1 MKDNEILPQKS
12 SIKGLDKRLSAVMD
26 YLLRKNPVLYKTKT
40 NVAEAIGFPRTN
52 FSAALKGEEKYLTDN
67 IVNKF
72 VSKFPELNKEWLLTG
87 EGEMLK
93 DEGEK
98 VSILKPNK
106 DAPEL
111 TGYYYPNVSAS
122 AGLDISTLNQELEKV
137 PIYLPSFG
145 KDIDFIN
152 VYGDSMY
159 PKYNAGEIIGIK
171 LIEFQYLNYGY
182 PYVIIFKNGDVYI
195 KYVKKGKDEN
205 HILLESENTF
215 YEPREFNI
223 NLIQNF
229 YSIRGV
235 IKKEMM

>member
-1 MKDNEILPQKS
+1 MNVKDRLITYIESKEIKKS
-12 SIKGLDKRLSAVMD
+12 HFEKNIGVSNGYINSLKDSPSAEK
-26 YLLRKNPVLYKTKT
+26 LELISK
-40 NVAEAIGFPRTN
+40 
-52 FSAALKGEEKYLTDN
+52 KYLDLN
-67 IVNKF
+67 I
-72 VSKFPELNKEWLLTG
+72 SWLLTG
-87 EGEMLK
+87 EGTMLN
-93 DEGEK
+93 DDGEK

-137 PIYLPSFG
+137 PIYLPNFG

-182 PYVIIFKNGDVYI
+182 PYVIIFKNGDAYI

-205 HILLESENTF
+205 HVLLERKHILRTK
-215 YEPREFNI
+215 R
-223 NLIQNF
+223 
-229 YSIRGV
+229 V
-235 IKKEMM
+235 

>member
-1 MKDNEILPQKS
+1 MSREDLLKEALFLINKHGITAYEIEKNTSLTAVGVQKIINGESKRPLENTLNTIIS
-12 SIKGLDKRLSAVMD
+12 SIKQN
-26 YLLRKNPVLYKTKT
+26 YT
-40 NVAEAIGFPRTN
+40 N
-52 FSAALKGEEKYLTDN
+52 DN
-67 IVNKF
+67 
-72 VSKFPELNKEWLLTG
+72 SMLN
-87 EGEMLK
+87 
-93 DEGEK
+93 DEGER

-137 PIYLPSFG
+137 PIYLPNFG

-171 LIEFQYLNYGY
+171 LIEFQYLSYGY
-182 PYVIIFKNGDVYI
+182 PYVVIFKNGDAYI

-205 HILLESENTF
+205 HVLLESENTF

-223 NLIQNF
+223 DLIQNF

>member
-1 MKDNEILPQKS
+1 MKEI
-12 SIKGLDKRLSAVMD
+12 
-26 YLLRKNPVLYKTKT
+26 TKT
-40 NVAEAIGFPRTN
+40 NNSKDRLESILEYLKISANKFSKEIGHDNNVKIQHIKSGRNEISEDVALDIENRYSEFNYLWILKGKGTM
-52 FSAALKGEEKYLTDN
+52 LKGEE
-67 IVNKF
+67 
-72 VSKFPELNKEWLLTG
+72 
-87 EGEMLK
+87 
-93 DEGEK
+93 EK
-98 VSILKPNK
+98 VSILKPSK

-137 PIYLPSFG
+137 PIYLPNFG
-145 KDIDFIN
+145 KGIDFIN

-182 PYVIIFKNGDVYI
+182 PYVVIFKNGDAYI

-205 HILLESENTF
+205 HVLLESENTF

-223 NLIQNF
+223 DLIQNF

>member
-1 MKDNEILPQKS
+1 MATARQVKRFMNHLIDKGIVSNQQSFGESLGYTNKS
-12 SIKGLDKRLSAVMD
+12 S
-26 YLLRKNPVLYKTKT
+26 
-40 NVAEAIGFPRTN
+40 
-52 FSAALKGEEKYLTDN
+52 FSQL
-67 IVNKF
+67 
-72 VSKFPELNKEWLLTG
+72 LNKEEVTRPFLDKLNNIYPDFEDWLKIDNHNNNS
-87 EGEMLK
+87 MLNDDGK
-93 DEGEK
+93 K

-137 PIYLPSFG
+137 PIYLPNFG
-145 KDIDFIN
+145 KGIDFIN

-182 PYVIIFKNGDVYI
+182 PYVVIFKNGDAYI

-205 HILLESENTF
+205 HVLLESENTF

-223 NLIQNF
+223 DLIQNF

>member
-1 MKDNEILPQKS
+1 MNAIEIKEYRKRNNLTQNQLADIVESSVRAVQSWEQGQRNITQGAIKLMKVYEDSNTI
-12 SIKGLDKRLSAVMD
+12 
-26 YLLRKNPVLYKTKT
+26 T
-40 NVAEAIGFPRTN
+40 
-52 FSAALKGEEKYLTDN
+52 
-67 IVNKF
+67 
-72 VSKFPELNKEWLLTG
+72 LN
-87 EGEMLK
+87 
-93 DEGEK
+93 DDGEK

-137 PIYLPSFG
+137 PIYLPNFG

-182 PYVIIFKNGDVYI
+182 PYVVIFKNGDAYI

-205 HILLESENTF
+205 HVLLESENTF

-223 NLIQNF
+223 DLIQNF

>member
-1 MKDNEILPQKS
+1 MEENNEIEQSSVKS
-12 SIKGLDKRLSAVMD
+12 RLKKFLEYKNIGQSEFEKITSLSNGYINNMRKSIKSETFDSKRA
-26 YLLRKNPVLYKTKT
+26 P
-40 NVAEAIGFPRTN
+40 A
-52 FSAALKGEEKYLTDN
+52 
-67 IVNKF
+67 
-72 VSKFPELNKEWLLTG
+72 FPELDKYWLLYG
-87 EGEMLK
+87 EGSMLNN
-93 DEGEK
+93 DEEK
-98 VSILKPNK
+98 ISILKPNK

-137 PIYLPSFG
+137 PIYLPNFG
-145 KDIDFIN
+145 KGIDFIN

-182 PYVIIFKNGDVYI
+182 PYVVIFKNGDAYI

-205 HILLESENTF
+205 HVLLESENTF

-223 NLIQNF
+223 DLIQNF

>member
-1 MKDNEILPQKS
+1 MSREDLLKEALFLINKHGITAYEIEKNTSLTAVGVQKIINGESKRPLENTLNTIISYIKQNYTNDNS
-12 SIKGLDKRLSAVMD
+12 M
-26 YLLRKNPVLYKTKT
+26 
-40 NVAEAIGFPRTN
+40 
-52 FSAALKGEEKYLTDN
+52 
-67 IVNKF
+67 
-72 VSKFPELNKEWLLTG
+72 LN
-87 EGEMLK
+87 
-93 DEGEK
+93 DDGEK

-137 PIYLPSFG
+137 PIYLPNFG

-182 PYVIIFKNGDVYI
+182 PYVVIFKNGDAYI

-205 HILLESENTF
+205 HVLLESENTF

-223 NLIQNF
+223 DLIQNF

>member
-1 MKDNEILPQKS
+1 MNVKDRLITYIESKEIKKS
-12 SIKGLDKRLSAVMD
+12 HFEKNIGVSNGYINSLKDSPSAEK
-26 YLLRKNPVLYKTKT
+26 LELISK
-40 NVAEAIGFPRTN
+40 
-52 FSAALKGEEKYLTDN
+52 KYLDLN
-67 IVNKF
+67 I
-72 VSKFPELNKEWLLTG
+72 SWLLTG
-87 EGEMLK
+87 EGTMLN
-93 DEGEK
+93 DDGEK

-137 PIYLPSFG
+137 PIYLPNFG

-182 PYVIIFKNGDVYI
+182 PYVVIFKNGDAYI

-205 HILLESENTF
+205 HVLLESENTF

-223 NLIQNF
+223 DLIQN
-229 YSIRGV
+229 
-235 IKKEMM
+235 K

>member
-1 MKDNEILPQKS
+1 MEENNEIEQSSVKS
-12 SIKGLDKRLSAVMD
+12 RLKKLEYKNIGQSEFEKITSLSNGYINNMRKSIKSETFD
-26 YLLRKNPVLYKTKT
+26 
-40 NVAEAIGFPRTN
+40 
-52 FSAALKGEEKYLTDN
+52 
-67 IVNKF
+67 
-72 VSKFPELNKEWLLTG
+72 SKIAPAFPELDKYWLLYG
-87 EGEMLK
+87 EGSMLNN
-93 DEGEK
+93 DEEK
-98 VSILKPNK
+98 ISILKPNK

-137 PIYLPSFG
+137 PIYLPNFG
-145 KDIDFIN
+145 KGLDFIN

-182 PYVIIFKNGDVYI
+182 PYVVIFKNGDAYI

-205 HILLESENTF
+205 HVLLESENTF

-223 NLIQNF
+223 DLIQNF

>member
-1 MKDNEILPQKS
+1 MKEI
-12 SIKGLDKRLSAVMD
+12 
-26 YLLRKNPVLYKTKT
+26 TKT
-40 NVAEAIGFPRTN
+40 NNSKDRLESILEYLKISANKFSKEIGHDNNVKIQHIKSGRNEISEDVALDIENRYSEFNYLWILKGKGTM
-52 FSAALKGEEKYLTDN
+52 LKGEE
-67 IVNKF
+67 
-72 VSKFPELNKEWLLTG
+72 
-87 EGEMLK
+87 
-93 DEGEK
+93 EK

-137 PIYLPSFG
+137 PIYLPNFG

-182 PYVIIFKNGDVYI
+182 PYVVIFKNGDAYI

-205 HILLESENTF
+205 HVLLESENTF

-223 NLIQNF
+223 DLIQNF

>member
-1 MKDNEILPQKS
+1 MKDNENDTEKSVLDIRKKKSIERLNFILEDL
-12 SIKGLDKRLSAVMD
+12 GLENINQFSEKMGYARPE
-26 YLLRKNPVLYKTKT
+26 KLYKVMRGE
-40 NVAEAIGFPRTN
+40 NAISKN
-52 FSAALKGEEKYLTDN
+52 LAKEIND
-67 IVNKF
+67 
-72 VSKFPELNKEWLLTG
+72 KFPKYSEDWLLTG
-87 EGEMLK
+87 EGEMLND
-93 DEGEK
+93 DEEK
-98 VSILKPNK
+98 ISILKPNK

-137 PIYLPSFG
+137 PIYLPNFG
-145 KDIDFIN
+145 KGIDFIN

-182 PYVIIFKNGDVYI
+182 PYVVIFKNGDAYI

-205 HILLESENTF
+205 HVLLESENTF

-223 NLIQNF
+223 DLIQNF

>member
-1 MKDNEILPQKS
+1 MNVKDRLITYIESKEIKKS
-12 SIKGLDKRLSAVMD
+12 HFEKNIGVSNGYINSLKDSPSAEK
-26 YLLRKNPVLYKTKT
+26 LELISK
-40 NVAEAIGFPRTN
+40 
-52 FSAALKGEEKYLTDN
+52 KYLDLN
-67 IVNKF
+67 I
-72 VSKFPELNKEWLLTG
+72 SWLLTG
-87 EGEMLK
+87 EGTMLN
-93 DEGEK
+93 DDGEK

-137 PIYLPSFG
+137 PIYLPNFG

-182 PYVIIFKNGDVYI
+182 PYVVIFKNGDAYI

-205 HILLESENTF
+205 HVLLESENTF

-223 NLIQNF
+223 DLIQNF

>member
-1 MKDNEILPQKS
+1 MNAIEIKEYRKRNNLTQNQLADIVESSVRAVQSWEQGQRNITQGAIKLMKVYEDSNTI
-12 SIKGLDKRLSAVMD
+12 
-26 YLLRKNPVLYKTKT
+26 T
-40 NVAEAIGFPRTN
+40 
-52 FSAALKGEEKYLTDN
+52 
-67 IVNKF
+67 
-72 VSKFPELNKEWLLTG
+72 LN
-87 EGEMLK
+87 
-93 DEGEK
+93 DDGEK

-137 PIYLPSFG
+137 PIYLPNFG
-145 KDIDFIN
+145 KGIDFIN

-171 LIEFQYLNYGY
+171 LIVFQYLNYGY
-182 PYVIIFKNGDVYI
+182 PYVVIFKNGDAYI

-205 HILLESENTF
+205 HVLLESENTF

-223 NLIQNF
+223 DLIQNF

>member
-1 MKDNEILPQKS
+1 MSREDLLKEALFLINKHGITAYEIEKNTSLTAVGVQKIINGESKRPLENTLNTIISYIKQNYTNDNS
-12 SIKGLDKRLSAVMD
+12 M
-26 YLLRKNPVLYKTKT
+26 
-40 NVAEAIGFPRTN
+40 
-52 FSAALKGEEKYLTDN
+52 
-67 IVNKF
+67 
-72 VSKFPELNKEWLLTG
+72 LN
-87 EGEMLK
+87 
-93 DEGEK
+93 DEGER

-137 PIYLPSFG
+137 PIYLPNFG

-171 LIEFQYLNYGY
+171 LIEFQYLSYGY
-182 PYVIIFKNGDVYI
+182 PYVVIFKNGDAYI

-205 HILLESENTF
+205 HVLLESENTF

-223 NLIQNF
+223 DLIQNF

>member
-1 MKDNEILPQKS
+1 MNVKDRLITYIESKEIKKS
-12 SIKGLDKRLSAVMD
+12 HFEKNIGVSNGYINSLKDSPSAEK
-26 YLLRKNPVLYKTKT
+26 LELISK
-40 NVAEAIGFPRTN
+40 
-52 FSAALKGEEKYLTDN
+52 KYLDLN
-67 IVNKF
+67 I
-72 VSKFPELNKEWLLTG
+72 SWLLTG
-87 EGEMLK
+87 EGTMLN
-93 DEGEK
+93 DDGEK

-137 PIYLPSFG
+137 PIYLPNFG
-145 KDIDFIN
+145 KGIDFIN

-182 PYVIIFKNGDVYI
+182 PYVVIFKNGDAYI

-205 HILLESENTF
+205 HVLLESENTF

-223 NLIQNF
+223 DLIQNF

>member
-1 MKDNEILPQKS
+1 MKAIEIKEYRKRNNLTQNQLADIVES
-12 SIKGLDKRLSAVMD
+12 SVRAVQSWEQGQRNITQGAIKLMKVYEDS
-26 YLLRKNPVLYKTKT
+26 NTIT
-40 NVAEAIGFPRTN
+40 
-52 FSAALKGEEKYLTDN
+52 
-67 IVNKF
+67 
-72 VSKFPELNKEWLLTG
+72 LN
-87 EGEMLK
+87 
-93 DEGEK
+93 DDGEK

-137 PIYLPSFG
+137 PIYLPNFG
-145 KDIDFIN
+145 KGIDFIN

-182 PYVIIFKNGDVYI
+182 PYVVIFKNGDAYI

-205 HILLESENTF
+205 HVLLESENTF

-223 NLIQNF
+223 DLIQNF

>member
-1 MKDNEILPQKS
+1 MEENNEIEQSSVKS
-12 SIKGLDKRLSAVMD
+12 RLKKFLEYKNIGQSEFEKITSLSNGYINNMRKSIKSETFD
-26 YLLRKNPVLYKTKT
+26 
-40 NVAEAIGFPRTN
+40 
-52 FSAALKGEEKYLTDN
+52 
-67 IVNKF
+67 
-72 VSKFPELNKEWLLTG
+72 SKIAPAFPELDKYWLLYG
-87 EGEMLK
+87 EGSMLNN
-93 DEGEK
+93 DEEK
-98 VSILKPNK
+98 ISILKPNK

-137 PIYLPSFG
+137 PIYLPNFG
-145 KDIDFIN
+145 KGIDFIN

-182 PYVIIFKNGDVYI
+182 PYVVIFKNGDAYI

-205 HILLESENTF
+205 HVLLESENTF

-223 NLIQNF
+223 DLIQNF

>member
-1 MKDNEILPQKS
+1 MNVKDRLITYIESKEIKESHFEKNIGVSNGYINSLKDSP
-12 SIKGLDKRLSAVMD
+12 SAEK
-26 YLLRKNPVLYKTKT
+26 LELISK
-40 NVAEAIGFPRTN
+40 
-52 FSAALKGEEKYLTDN
+52 KYLDLN
-67 IVNKF
+67 I
-72 VSKFPELNKEWLLTG
+72 SWLLTG
-87 EGEMLK
+87 EGTMLN
-93 DEGEK
+93 DDGEK

-137 PIYLPSFG
+137 PIYLPNFG
-145 KDIDFIN
+145 KGIDFIN

-182 PYVIIFKNGDVYI
+182 PYVVIFKNGDAYI

-205 HILLESENTF
+205 HVILESENTF

-223 NLIQNF
+223 DLIQNF

>member
-1 MKDNEILPQKS
+1 MKEI
-12 SIKGLDKRLSAVMD
+12 
-26 YLLRKNPVLYKTKT
+26 TKT
-40 NVAEAIGFPRTN
+40 NNSKDRLESILEYLKISANKFSKEIGHDNNVKIQHIKSGRNEISEDVALDIENRYSEFNYLWI
-52 FSAALKGEEKYLTDN
+52 LKGKGT
-67 IVNKF
+67 
-72 VSKFPELNKEWLLTG
+72 
-87 EGEMLK
+87 MLK
-93 DEGEK
+93 GDGEK
-98 VSILKPNK
+98 VSILKPSK

-122 AGLDISTLNQELEKV
+122 AGLDISPLNQELEKV
-137 PIYLPSFG
+137 PIYLPNFG

-182 PYVIIFKNGDVYI
+182 PYVVIFKNGDAYI

-205 HILLESENTF
+205 HVLLESENTF

-223 NLIQNF
+223 DLIQNF

>member
-1 MKDNEILPQKS
+1 MSREDLLKEALFLINKHGITAYEIEKNTSLTAVGVQKIINGESKRPLENTLNTIISYIKQNYTNDNS
-12 SIKGLDKRLSAVMD
+12 M
-26 YLLRKNPVLYKTKT
+26 
-40 NVAEAIGFPRTN
+40 
-52 FSAALKGEEKYLTDN
+52 
-67 IVNKF
+67 
-72 VSKFPELNKEWLLTG
+72 LN
-87 EGEMLK
+87 
-93 DEGEK
+93 DDGEK
-98 VSILKPNK
+98 VSILKPSK

-137 PIYLPSFG
+137 PIYLPNFG
-145 KDIDFIN
+145 KGIDFIN

-182 PYVIIFKNGDVYI
+182 PYVVIFKNGDAYI

-205 HILLESENTF
+205 HVLLESENTF

-223 NLIQNF
+223 DLIQNF

>member
-1 MKDNEILPQKS
+1 MSREDLLKEALFLINKHGITAYEIEKNTSLTAVGVQKIINGESKRPLENTLNTIISYIKQNYTNDNS
-12 SIKGLDKRLSAVMD
+12 M
-26 YLLRKNPVLYKTKT
+26 
-40 NVAEAIGFPRTN
+40 
-52 FSAALKGEEKYLTDN
+52 
-67 IVNKF
+67 
-72 VSKFPELNKEWLLTG
+72 LN
-87 EGEMLK
+87 
-93 DEGEK
+93 DDGEK

-137 PIYLPSFG
+137 PIYLPNFG
-145 KDIDFIN
+145 KGIDFIN

-182 PYVIIFKNGDVYI
+182 PYVVIFKNGDAYI

-205 HILLESENTF
+205 HVILESENTF

-223 NLIQNF
+223 DLIQNF

>member
-1 MKDNEILPQKS
+1 MNVKDRLITYIESKEIKKS
-12 SIKGLDKRLSAVMD
+12 HFEKNIGVSNGYINSLKDSPSAEK
-26 YLLRKNPVLYKTKT
+26 LELISK
-40 NVAEAIGFPRTN
+40 
-52 FSAALKGEEKYLTDN
+52 KYLDLN
-67 IVNKF
+67 I
-72 VSKFPELNKEWLLTG
+72 SWLLTG
-87 EGEMLK
+87 EGTMLN
-93 DEGEK
+93 DDGEK

-137 PIYLPSFG
+137 PIYLPNFG

-182 PYVIIFKNGDVYI
+182 PYVIIFKNGDAYI

-205 HILLESENTF
+205 HVLLESENTF

-223 NLIQNF
+223 DLIQNF

>member
-1 MKDNEILPQKS
+1 MSREDLLKEALFLINKHGITAYEIEKNTSLTAVGVQKIINGESKRPLENTLNTIISYIKQNYTNDNS
-12 SIKGLDKRLSAVMD
+12 M
-26 YLLRKNPVLYKTKT
+26 
-40 NVAEAIGFPRTN
+40 
-52 FSAALKGEEKYLTDN
+52 
-67 IVNKF
+67 
-72 VSKFPELNKEWLLTG
+72 LN
-87 EGEMLK
+87 
-93 DEGEK
+93 DDGEK

-137 PIYLPSFG
+137 PIYLPNFG
-145 KDIDFIN
+145 KGIDFIN

-182 PYVIIFKNGDVYI
+182 PYVVIFKNGDAYI

-205 HILLESENTF
+205 HVLLESENTF

-223 NLIQNF
+223 DLIQNF

>member
-1 MKDNEILPQKS
+1 MSREDLLKEALFLINKHGITAYEIEKNTSLTAVGVQKIINGESKRPLENTLNTIISYIKQNYTNDNS
-12 SIKGLDKRLSAVMD
+12 M
-26 YLLRKNPVLYKTKT
+26 
-40 NVAEAIGFPRTN
+40 
-52 FSAALKGEEKYLTDN
+52 
-67 IVNKF
+67 
-72 VSKFPELNKEWLLTG
+72 LN
-87 EGEMLK
+87 
-93 DEGEK
+93 DDGEK

-137 PIYLPSFG
+137 PIYLPNFG
-145 KDIDFIN
+145 KGIDFIN

-171 LIEFQYLNYGY
+171 HIEYEYLNYGY
-182 PYVIIFKNGDVYI
+182 PYVVIFKNGDAYI
-195 KYVKKGKDEN
+195 KYVKKGKDN
-205 HILLESENTF
+205 DHVLLESENPF
-215 YEPREFNI
+215 YEPREFSLD
-223 NLIQNF
+223 LIQSF

>member
-1 MKDNEILPQKS
+1 MNAIEIKEYRKRNNLTQNQLADIVESSVRAVQSWEQGQRNITQGAIKLMKVYEDSNTI
-12 SIKGLDKRLSAVMD
+12 
-26 YLLRKNPVLYKTKT
+26 T
-40 NVAEAIGFPRTN
+40 
-52 FSAALKGEEKYLTDN
+52 
-67 IVNKF
+67 
-72 VSKFPELNKEWLLTG
+72 LN
-87 EGEMLK
+87 
-93 DEGEK
+93 DDGEK

-137 PIYLPSFG
+137 PIYLPNFG

-205 HILLESENTF
+205 HVLLESENTF

-223 NLIQNF
+223 DLIQNF

>member
-1 MKDNEILPQKS
+1 MNVKDRLITYIESKEIKKS
-12 SIKGLDKRLSAVMD
+12 HFEKNIGVSNGYINSLKDSPSAEK
-26 YLLRKNPVLYKTKT
+26 LELISK
-40 NVAEAIGFPRTN
+40 
-52 FSAALKGEEKYLTDN
+52 KYLDLN
-67 IVNKF
+67 I
-72 VSKFPELNKEWLLTG
+72 SWLLTG
-87 EGEMLK
+87 EGTMLNDDGK
-93 DEGEK
+93 K

-137 PIYLPSFG
+137 PIYLPNFG
-145 KDIDFIN
+145 KGIDFIN

-182 PYVIIFKNGDVYI
+182 PYVVIFKNGDAYI

-205 HILLESENTF
+205 HVLLESENTF

-223 NLIQNF
+223 DLIQNF

>member
-1 MKDNEILPQKS
+1 MNAELLKRNRERFGLTQEQLADLLQSSRKTINSYENGASIPKSKMLLLENIFSQLENEGS
-12 SIKGLDKRLSAVMD
+12 M
-26 YLLRKNPVLYKTKT
+26 
-40 NVAEAIGFPRTN
+40 
-52 FSAALKGEEKYLTDN
+52 LKGD
-67 IVNKF
+67 
-72 VSKFPELNKEWLLTG
+72 
-87 EGEMLK
+87 
-93 DEGEK
+93 GEK

-137 PIYLPSFG
+137 PIYLPNFG

-182 PYVIIFKNGDVYI
+182 PYVVIFKNGDAYI

-205 HILLESENTF
+205 HVLLESENTF

-223 NLIQNF
+223 DLIQNF

>member
-1 MKDNEILPQKS
+1 MKAIEIKEYRKRNNLTQNQLADIVES
-12 SIKGLDKRLSAVMD
+12 SVRAVQSWEQGQRNITQGAIKLMKVYEDS
-26 YLLRKNPVLYKTKT
+26 NTIT
-40 NVAEAIGFPRTN
+40 
-52 FSAALKGEEKYLTDN
+52 
-67 IVNKF
+67 
-72 VSKFPELNKEWLLTG
+72 LN
-87 EGEMLK
+87 
-93 DEGEK
+93 DDGEK

-137 PIYLPSFG
+137 PIYLPNFG

-182 PYVIIFKNGDVYI
+182 PYVVIFKNGDAYI

-205 HILLESENTF
+205 HVLLESENTF

-223 NLIQNF
+223 DLIQNF

>member
-1 MKDNEILPQKS
+1 MNVKDRLITYIESKEIKKS
-12 SIKGLDKRLSAVMD
+12 HFEKNIGVSNGYINSLKDSPSAEK
-26 YLLRKNPVLYKTKT
+26 LELISK
-40 NVAEAIGFPRTN
+40 
-52 FSAALKGEEKYLTDN
+52 KYLDLN
-67 IVNKF
+67 I
-72 VSKFPELNKEWLLTG
+72 SWLLTG
-87 EGEMLK
+87 EGTMLN
-93 DEGEK
+93 DDGEK

-111 TGYYYPNVSAS
+111 TGYYYPNVSAL

-137 PIYLPSFG
+137 PIYLPNFG
-145 KDIDFIN
+145 KGIDFIN

-182 PYVIIFKNGDVYI
+182 PYVVIFKNGDAYI

-205 HILLESENTF
+205 HVLLESENTF

-223 NLIQNF
+223 DLIQNF

>member
-1 MKDNEILPQKS
+1 MNAIEIKEYRKRNNLTQNQLADIVESSVRAVQSWEQGQRNITQGAIKLMKVYEDSNTI
-12 SIKGLDKRLSAVMD
+12 
-26 YLLRKNPVLYKTKT
+26 T
-40 NVAEAIGFPRTN
+40 
-52 FSAALKGEEKYLTDN
+52 
-67 IVNKF
+67 
-72 VSKFPELNKEWLLTG
+72 LN
-87 EGEMLK
+87 
-93 DEGEK
+93 DDGEK

-137 PIYLPSFG
+137 PIYLPNFG
-145 KDIDFIN
+145 KGIDFIN

-182 PYVIIFKNGDVYI
+182 PYVVIFKNGDAYI

-205 HILLESENTF
+205 HVLLESENTF

-223 NLIQNF
+223 DLIQNF

>member
-1 MKDNEILPQKS
+1 MNAELLKRNRERFGLTQEQLADLLQSSRKTINSYENGASIPKSKMLLLENIFSQLENEGS
-12 SIKGLDKRLSAVMD
+12 M
-26 YLLRKNPVLYKTKT
+26 
-40 NVAEAIGFPRTN
+40 
-52 FSAALKGEEKYLTDN
+52 LKGD
-67 IVNKF
+67 
-72 VSKFPELNKEWLLTG
+72 
-87 EGEMLK
+87 
-93 DEGEK
+93 GEK

-137 PIYLPSFG
+137 PIYLPNFG

-171 LIEFQYLNYGY
+171 HIEYEYLNYGY
-182 PYVIIFKNGDVYI
+182 PYVVIFKNGDAYI
-195 KYVKKGKDEN
+195 KYVKKGKDN
-205 HILLESENTF
+205 DHVLLESENPF
-215 YEPREFNI
+215 YEPREFSLD
-223 NLIQNF
+223 LIQSF

>member
-1 MKDNEILPQKS
+1 MKVKDRLITYIESKEIKKS
-12 SIKGLDKRLSAVMD
+12 HFEKNIGVSNGYINSLKDSPSAEK
-26 YLLRKNPVLYKTKT
+26 LELISK
-40 NVAEAIGFPRTN
+40 
-52 FSAALKGEEKYLTDN
+52 KYLDLN
-67 IVNKF
+67 I
-72 VSKFPELNKEWLLTG
+72 SWLLTG
-87 EGEMLK
+87 EGTMLN
-93 DEGEK
+93 DDGEK

-137 PIYLPSFG
+137 PIYLPNFG

-182 PYVIIFKNGDVYI
+182 PYVIIFKNGDAYI

-205 HILLESENTF
+205 HVLLESENTF

-223 NLIQNF
+223 DLIQNF